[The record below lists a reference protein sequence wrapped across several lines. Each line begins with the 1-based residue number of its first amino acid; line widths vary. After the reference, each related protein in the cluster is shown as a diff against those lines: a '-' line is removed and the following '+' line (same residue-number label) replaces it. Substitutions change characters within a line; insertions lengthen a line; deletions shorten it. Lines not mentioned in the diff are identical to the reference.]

1 MMIRKIVN
9 INEEK
14 CNGCGLCAK
23 ACHENAIELVDG
35 KARLISDEYCD
46 GLGDCLP
53 ECPTGAISIIERES
67 KAYDEELVTKRIE
80 EIKKLKEQKPMP
92 CGCPGTAA
100 KKIKRNYHEDKVKMK
115 NTENTSD
122 ALKSTSELNQWP
134 VQLKLINSNADY
146 LKEANLLVAA
156 DCTAYAYGNFHKD
169 FIKDHITVIGCPKLD
184 DIKYYEDK
192 FIEIITNNCLKSI
205 TVVRMEVPCC
215 SGIVNAVKNAMLK
228 TQTILPYREVIIST
242 EGNIIFNS

>member
-1 MMIRKIVN
+1 MIRKIVD

-14 CNGCGLCAK
+14 CNGCGLCAE
-23 ACHENAIELVDG
+23 ACHENAIELVEG
-35 KARLISDEYCD
+35 KAKLISDEYCD

-53 ECPTGAISIIERES
+53 ECPTGAITIIERES
-67 KAYDEELVTKRIE
+67 KAYDEELVVKRIE
-80 EIKKLKEQKPMP
+80 EMKKVKEQKPMP

-100 KKIKRNYHEDKVKMK
+100 KKIKRISGKDTVKVI
-115 NTENTSD
+115 NTESVSDKINITSQ
-122 ALKSTSELNQWP
+122 LNQWP
-134 VQLKLINSNADY
+134 VQLKLVNSNADY
-146 LKEANLLVAA
+146 LKGANLLVAA
-156 DCTAYAYGNFHKD
+156 DCTAYAYGNFHED

-192 FIEIITNNCLKSI
+192 FIEIIKNNNLKSI

-215 SGIVNAVKNAMLK
+215 SGIVNAVKGAMLK
-228 TQTILPYREVIIST
+228 AQTILPYREVIVST